1 MLHGSIIHA
10 AQRPWHPQAPHIC
23 TPKESCLMPGSC
35 QELLL
40 RWKPS
45 QDNTVA
51 VNKVNPFQ
59 DLNSAISCF
68 YSKSSDLGKQRRR
81 PIELMRRSLLFLLA
95 QGSTMSSELSKTL
108 KKTKTIED
116 SNL

>member
-1 MLHGSIIHA
+1 
-10 AQRPWHPQAPHIC
+10 
-23 TPKESCLMPGSC
+23 MPGSC